1 MAKHLVIVESPA
13 KAKTIEKYLGKDFK
27 VLASYGHVRDLVP
40 KEGAVETDNGFK
52 MNYTPVER
60 NQKHIAS
67 IKKELKKAESIYL
80 ATDPDRE
87 GEAISWHLY
96 ELLRESNC
104 MKDKRAF
111 RVAFYEITKQAV
123 TEAVSNPREITM
135 DLVNAQQA
143 RRALDYLVGFNLSPL
158 LWRKIRRGL
167 SAGRVQ
173 SPALRM
179 IVERELEIEAF
190 NPEEYWSIES
200 DNLFEGQGF
209 SARLFQLGG
218 EKVKQ
223 FTITNADQA
232 NSAHRKLSDAAQ
244 GKLRVD
250 KVEKK
255 QRKRNPAAPFTT
267 STLQQEAARK
277 LGFGAQRTM
286 RTAQRLYEG
295 IDIGAG
301 QVGLISYMRTDSVSL
316 SNDALHEIREFIAE
330 KFGANN
336 LPETPREYKTKSKN
350 AQEAHEAIRPTSANN
365 EPFKIKEHLGDD
377 EFRLYSLIWKRTIA
391 CQMIHATLDTV
402 SIDLGCGPENSFRA
416 SGSTIRDPGFMR
428 VYIEDKDDTKVDD
441 NKESLLPPM
450 KEGDQVDLQEIR
462 LEQHFTEPPPRFS
475 EASLVKTL
483 EEYGIGRPSTYASII
498 TTLVDREYVELES
511 KRFHPTDVGRVVARF
526 LTQHFPKYV
535 DYDFTA
541 DLENSLD
548 EISRGEMDW
557 VPLMEE
563 FWTTFKSQVDDKMEN
578 VSRDE
583 AIQARQL
590 GTDEKTGKPISVRMG
605 RYGPFVQIGTR
616 EDEDKPR
623 FAGLRPGQKMD
634 SITLEDALE
643 LFKLP
648 RELGESPAGEQI
660 SANIGRFG
668 PYIKYDSQF
677 VSLKV
682 KEGDDPFT
690 VTLERA
696 LELVAEK
703 KEFDANREIKVFEG
717 TDIKVLRGR
726 YGPYI
731 TDGIKNARIPKD
743 VEDPASLEL
752 ALCQELIEKAPLP
765 KSRRKKAAFKKKAAP
780 KKAATKKAAKKK
792 SPGKK
797 SVRKKAAPKKSTP
810 PKVAADV
817 S

>member
-200 DNLFEGQGF
+200 DNLFEGLGF
-209 SARLFQLGG
+209 SARLNRLGN

-232 NSAHRKLSDAAQ
+232 NTAHRTLSDAAQ
-244 GKLRVD
+244 GKLSVD

-267 STLQQEAARK
+267 STLQQEASRK

-295 IDIGAG
+295 IDVGAG
-301 QVGLISYMRTDSVSL
+301 QVGLITYMRTDSVSL
-316 SNDALHEIREFIAE
+316 SNDSLNEIREFIA
-330 KFGANN
+330 
-336 LPETPREYKTKSKN
+336 
-350 AQEAHEAIRPTSANN
+350 
-365 EPFKIKEHLGDD
+365 D
-377 EFRLYSLIWKRTIA
+377 
-391 CQMIHATLDTV
+391 
-402 SIDLGCGPENSFRA
+402 
-416 SGSTIRDPGFMR
+416 
-428 VYIEDKDDTKVDD
+428 
-441 NKESLLPPM
+441 
-450 KEGDQVDLQEIR
+450 
-462 LEQHFTEPPPRFS
+462 
-475 EASLVKTL
+475 
-483 EEYGIGRPSTYASII
+483 
-498 TTLVDREYVELES
+498 
-511 KRFHPTDVGRVVARF
+511 
-526 LTQHFPKYV
+526 
-535 DYDFTA
+535 
-541 DLENSLD
+541 
-548 EISRGEMDW
+548 
-557 VPLMEE
+557 
-563 FWTTFKSQVDDKMEN
+563 
-578 VSRDE
+578 
-583 AIQARQL
+583 
-590 GTDEKTGKPISVRMG
+590 
-605 RYGPFVQIGTR
+605 
-616 EDEDKPR
+616 
-623 FAGLRPGQKMD
+623 
-634 SITLEDALE
+634 
-643 LFKLP
+643 
-648 RELGESPAGEQI
+648 
-660 SANIGRFG
+660 
-668 PYIKYDSQF
+668 
-677 VSLKV
+677 
-682 KEGDDPFT
+682 
-690 VTLERA
+690 
-696 LELVAEK
+696 
-703 KEFDANREIKVFEG
+703 
-717 TDIKVLRGR
+717 
-726 YGPYI
+726 
-731 TDGIKNARIPKD
+731 
-743 VEDPASLEL
+743 
-752 ALCQELIEKAPLP
+752 
-765 KSRRKKAAFKKKAAP
+765 
-780 KKAATKKAAKKK
+780 
-792 SPGKK
+792 
-797 SVRKKAAPKKSTP
+797 
-810 PKVAADV
+810 
-817 S
+817 